1 MRTVS
6 PVYSAAADAGVWP
19 QQAEFLAAI
28 ARGFRQPYLLRLK
41 VKRDISIP
49 DPT

>member
-6 PVYSAAADAGVWP
+6 PVRGAAADAGVWQ

-28 ARGFRQPYLLRLK
+28 AR
-41 VKRDISIP
+41 IP
-49 DPT
+49 TTLSSTVESEA